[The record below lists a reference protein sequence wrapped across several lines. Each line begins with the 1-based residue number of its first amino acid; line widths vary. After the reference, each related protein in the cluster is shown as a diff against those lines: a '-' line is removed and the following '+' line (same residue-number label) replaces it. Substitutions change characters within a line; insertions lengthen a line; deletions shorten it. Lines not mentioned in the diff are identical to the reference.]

1 MAEIG
6 WASRAD
12 DAKMQVVSRGQR
24 MNEQP
29 EIVQDEEKVI
39 APPAPQSRKPQMV
52 QRILI
57 LGGGFG
63 GWYTARNLEKL
74 FRNHAGV
81 EITLVSR
88 DNYFL
93 MTPFLFEAG

>member
-1 MAEIG
+1 AT
-6 WASRAD
+6 
-12 DAKMQVVSRGQR
+12 
-24 MNEQP
+24 
-29 EIVQDEEKVI
+29 
-39 APPAPQSRKPQMV
+39 PAPQTRRPQMV

-74 FRNHAGV
+74 FRHNQGV

-93 MTPFLFEAG
+93 MTPFLFEAGSGVLEPRHAVNPIRRSLKKTRFVEGDVERIDFDQ